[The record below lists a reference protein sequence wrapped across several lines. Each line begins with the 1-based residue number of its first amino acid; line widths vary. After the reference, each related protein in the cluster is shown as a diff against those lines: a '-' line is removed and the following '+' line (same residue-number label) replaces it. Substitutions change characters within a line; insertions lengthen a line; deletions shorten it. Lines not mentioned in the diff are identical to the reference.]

1 MRVFEFIMYLILTI
15 LDTIISINY
24 FFFQNITFSTLVFLH
39 IAFVSILFIFSK
51 KVFKDSKALPF
62 YIALFLPG
70 VGMIFITAINIMLQN
85 YAMKNGLIKEYEKYV
100 HYKNELGNIKKINFN
115 KELNVLSMYDKL
127 KHSPSSEKKE
137 AIIELIDND
146 IEIKVNILRTALL
159 DKDPEVVHYAASTL
173 NLFEQEYERKL
184 FNLKQKYIESNEIN
198 TLVKMIELY
207 DSYINSGLL
216 GDESLE
222 VYLNEYL
229 NLLEDNIDRFNDN
242 YEILL
247 KMIDVNIKL
256 SKFDDCFYIIKR
268 LFENF
273 SPRFETYF
281 YLMKIYYNL
290 KNYKMVSNIAK
301 NIKELEIKIPEKY
314 EGIIDYWL

>member
-1 MRVFEFIMYLILTI
+1 MRVFEFIIYLILTI
-15 LDTIISINY
+15 LDTMISINY
-24 FFFQNITFSTLVFLH
+24 FFFRNIAFSTLVVLH
-39 IAFVSILFIFSK
+39 IVFVCILFILSK

-70 VGMIFITAINIMLQN
+70 IGMIFITTINIMLES
-85 YAMKNGLIKEYEKYV
+85 YAKKNGLIKEYEKYV
-100 HYKNELGNIKKINFN
+100 HYKNELENIKKININ
-115 KELNVLSMYDKL
+115 KELNLLSMYDKL
-127 KHSPSSEKKE
+127 KYSPSSEKKE

-146 IEIKVNILRTALL
+146 MEIKVYILRTALL
-159 DKDPEVVHYAASTL
+159 DEDPEVVHYAASTL
-173 NLFEQEYERKL
+173 NLFEQEYERNL
-184 FNLKQKYIESNEIN
+184 FILKQKYIQSNEVN
-198 TLVKMIELY
+198 TLVEIIELY

-216 GDESLE
+216 DDESLKI
-222 VYLNEYL
+222 YLKEYL

-247 KMIDVNIKL
+247 KMIDINIKL
-256 SKFDDCFYIIKR
+256 SKFDDCFYLIKR

-273 SPRFETYF
+273 SPKFETYF

-301 NIKELEIKIPEKY
+301 KIRELEIKIPEKY
-314 EGIIDYWL
+314 EGIINYWL